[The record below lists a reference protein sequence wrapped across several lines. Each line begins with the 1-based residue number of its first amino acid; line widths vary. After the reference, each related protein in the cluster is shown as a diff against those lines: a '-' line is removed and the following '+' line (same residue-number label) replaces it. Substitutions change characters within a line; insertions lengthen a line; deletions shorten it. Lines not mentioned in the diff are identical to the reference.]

1 MSSQQHRSGT
11 QAFFKALADGS
22 VNVRFGWRFAIGR
35 ITPPLLIA
43 FASPLLHVGEAVG
56 QAGGFYLPENGGPIN
71 GTAQAGS
78 AAVARDAETAFLN
91 PAGMTRL
98 DSPQLLFS
106 AMPFFLNFEF
116 NPSAATTIGGS
127 DGGNQGGFF
136 PAGSFFLAVPVHER
150 VSLGLSI
157 TSPAGLILEPDDN
170 WVGRNWTTKSELI
183 ALNIEPSIGVRLS
196 DHWSIGAGLD
206 IQYLT
211 FEQDIIGPLLGNPFR
226 INGDSWDVGGSAS
239 VLWEP
244 LETTRFGL
252 RYRSEISHD
261 LSGDLTVNSPTPI
274 STSFTMPMSL
284 TVSAYHEFTEQF
296 ALLADVG
303 WTDWSEFDHN
313 VITFTG
319 AGVSTELPR
328 NFKDTW
334 NLSVGAHVR
343 PAENWLVM
351 FGAGYT
357 SSAVSD
363 QNRTPDLPVGQQV
376 RASVGVE
383 YKINER
389 WSVGGNY
396 TFLWLGNNDI
406 DQTRP
411 LTGRIAGDYNAFAHI
426 FGVYGS
432 LSF

>member
-1 MSSQQHRSGT
+1 MLSSHPRRDRHQ
-11 QAFFKALADGS
+11 
-22 VNVRFGWRFAIGR
+22 VGWRFAMGQIAPGLLVGLAG
-35 ITPPLLIA
+35 PLL
-43 FASPLLHVGEAVG
+43 LVDKAVG
-56 QAGGFYLPENGGPIN
+56 QAGGIYLPETGGPIN

-98 DSPQLLFS
+98 DSPELLFS
-106 AMPFFLNFEF
+106 AMPFYLDFQF
-116 NPSAATTIGGS
+116 NPNAATTIPGTA
-127 DGGNQGGFF
+127 GGNQGGWF

-150 VSLGLSI
+150 VALGLSI
-157 TSPAGLILEPDDN
+157 TFPAGLALDPDDN
-170 WVGRNWTTKSELI
+170 WVGRNWTTLSV
-183 ALNIEPSIGVRLS
+183 ALAMNIEPSIGVRLS

-211 FEQDIIGPLLGNPFR
+211 FKQDLTGPLLGTPLG
-226 INGDSWDVGGSAS
+226 IDGDSWEVGGSAS

-284 TVSAYHEFTEQF
+284 TFSAYHEFTEQF
-296 ALLADVG
+296 ALMADVG
-303 WTDWSEFDHN
+303 WTDWSAFDHN
-313 VITFTG
+313 VISFDG
-319 AGVSTELPR
+319 GGMSVELPR

-334 NLSVGAHVR
+334 NLALGTHIR

-351 FGAGYT
+351 VGASYV

-363 QNRTPDLPVGQQV
+363 QNRTPDLPVDEQV
-376 RASVGVE
+376 RISVGVE
-383 YKINER
+383 YKVNER
-389 WSVGGNY
+389 WSVGGSY
-396 TFLWLGNNDI
+396 TMLWLGTNDI

-411 LTGRIAGDYNAFAHI
+411 ISGRIAGDYDALGHI
-426 FGVYGS
+426 FGIYGS
-432 LSF
+432 VRF